1 MNRVIARTTIVF
13 TIFAFAA
20 GARAQ
25 SPRPTESPGLELW
38 AGVSATP
45 TGPSG
50 VLTSSYSPPLLFDG
64 AFTSAAAQ
72 TMTFDTVAAFGV
84 TGGANLWLGERAGL
98 QILADRVSHALT
110 GTSTPYVFSL
120 HYSSRLPPNDELQS
134 VDVHQT
140 IPWPN
145 VTGSFSDLNVSVNG
159 VVRAGRVDRVSA
171 TASGGLTF
179 HRLTGTLQ
187 PLAFTAFRL
196 GGHSVL
202 FEDDYRLAMALGPT
216 ITSGSMSAAT

>member
-1 MNRVIARTTIVF
+1 MNRFIARTTTVF
-13 TIFAFAA
+13 TIFAFAS

-25 SPRPTESPGLELW
+25 SSRGPTESPRLELW

-72 TMTFDTVAAFGV
+72 TMTFDTIAGFGL

-98 QILADRVSHALT
+98 QILADRVSHSLT

-120 HYSSRLPPNDELQS
+120 HYSSRLPRMTNC
-134 VDVHQT
+134 
-140 IPWPN
+140 
-145 VTGSFSDLNVSVNG
+145 
-159 VVRAGRVDRVSA
+159 RVS
-171 TASGGLTF
+171 TSIK
-179 HRLTGTLQ
+179 RS
-187 PLAFTAFRL
+187 P
-196 GGHSVL
+196 
-202 FEDDYRLAMALGPT
+202 GP
-216 ITSGSMSAAT
+216 I